1 MFKSKKNISCR
12 ICNNNKLYT
21 YLDLGNHPPSNS
33 FILSKKTKENIFP
46 LKVQLCQNCGLSQ
59 LDTIVS
65 AKNIF
70 DEYLYLSS
78 SSRALVEH
86 YKKMT
91 KDILKIIKPKKKS
104 LIIDI
109 GSNDGITL
117 KSFPKK
123 KYKILGIEPSSA
135 ANYAIKDGIKTEKKF
150 FSHSFSK
157 TLKKK
162 YGTAEIITATNVFAH
177 NDKIQDFVKG
187 VKNILS
193 INGAF
198 IIEFPYLDFMLK
210 EKFFDT
216 IYHEHYSYLS
226 ITPLHYLFDNLQ
238 LKIYKIQKVSVG
250 ASGPALRV
258 YVVHKD
264 SKFSSQSDLKKY
276 LKYESKEKFKSKQTY
291 NKFRK
296 EVIKSK
302 NSINKIINKL
312 LKNKK
317 KVGGFGAPAKGN
329 TLLNYLK
336 LNAKK
341 ITAVSENNSVKI
353 GKYTPGSKIPIVSD
367 KNFDKLQIDYAL
379 LLSWNYAKFFI
390 KNSNFIKKGGKFI
403 LPFPKPK
410 IVY

>member
-1 MFKSKKNISCR
+1 M
-12 ICNNNKLYT
+12 
-21 YLDLGNHPPSNS
+21 
-33 FILSKKTKENIFP
+33 EN
-46 LKVQLCQNCGLSQ
+46 VQ
-59 LDTIVS
+59 T
-65 AKNIF
+65 
-70 DEYLYLSS
+70 
-78 SSRALVEH
+78 ALVFVA
-86 YKKMT
+86 
-91 KDILKIIKPKKKS
+91 KIAFR
-104 LIIDI
+104 LI
-109 GSNDGITL
+109 
-117 KSFPKK
+117 
-123 KYKILGIEPSSA
+123 
-135 ANYAIKDGIKTEKKF
+135 
-150 FSHSFSK
+150 FS
-157 TLKKK
+157 
-162 YGTAEIITATNVFAH
+162 
-177 NDKIQDFVKG
+177 
-187 VKNILS
+187 
-193 INGAF
+193 
-198 IIEFPYLDFMLK
+198 
-210 EKFFDT
+210 
-216 IYHEHYSYLS
+216 
-226 ITPLHYLFDNLQ
+226 
-238 LKIYKIQKVSVG
+238 IYKIQKVSVG

-410 IVY
+410 IVYWHEKD